1 MDTMME
7 NWVGIEDDPAIQDSD
22 IEEVLKELEVGKEED
37 IDDDANST
45 RKDPMVV
52 DDSDSDDND
61 SSLGFKSH
69 LEIEEAFRT
78 TLSFAKKKMYPKKVQ
93 DLIEKS
99 TKEITKR
106 RCELIVRQKQR
117 EHQTIYHDLL

>member
-1 MDTMME
+1 MDTMIE
-7 NWVGIEDDPAIQDSD
+7 NWVGIEDDPDIQESE
-22 IEEVLKELEVGKEED
+22 IEEVLKKLEVGKEED

-45 RKDPMVV
+45 RK

-69 LEIEEAFRT
+69 LEIEEAFRK
-78 TLSFAKKKMYPKKVQ
+78 TLSFAKKKSYPKKVK

-99 TKEITKR
+99 TQEITKAMR
-106 RCELIVRQKQR
+106 AHRQTKD
-117 EHQTIYHDLL
+117 ESKGSTIYHDLL

>member
-1 MDTMME
+1 LSE
-7 NWVGIEDDPAIQDSD
+7 KI
-22 IEEVLKELEVGKEED
+22 LKGRRHRGLRGN
-37 IDDDANST
+37 DANST

-69 LEIEEAFRT
+69 LEIEEAFRK
-78 TLSFAKKKMYPKKVQ
+78 TLSFAKKESYPKKVQ

-99 TKEITKR
+99 TKEITKAMR
-106 RCELIVRQKQR
+106 AHRQTKAKGLPSIMTLFLN
-117 EHQTIYHDLL
+117 H